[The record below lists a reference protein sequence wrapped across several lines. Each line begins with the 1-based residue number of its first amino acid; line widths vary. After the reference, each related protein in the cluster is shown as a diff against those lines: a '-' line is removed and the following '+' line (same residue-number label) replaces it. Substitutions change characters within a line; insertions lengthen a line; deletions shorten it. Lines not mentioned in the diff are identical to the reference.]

1 MNWLRSILVG
11 VVTTLIAA
19 WLLGFLNRVVP
30 PPDRAWLALKN
41 LRWDAPQRPEDSFR
55 IVLCWL
61 ENDSSGDDTRT
72 VEQAFGSIEGITLV
86 RSSRIV
92 AASGAADEWRPA
104 MQQRARAVI
113 EDWNADLAVAGRV
126 KKSGEVLSLWIVPQS
141 GDGTLNRGDQPYNL
155 VDVTLGA
162 DFHEDVWAQLAAVAL
177 AAVAPF
183 ADTEARGRILEQ
195 GLWDATD
202 KLANLLDGTTI
213 IKPQHRAALQFA
225 LGDALVRLGERES
238 STERFE
244 QAVNVYLS
252 ALEVFTR
259 ERAPL
264 QWARTQNN
272 LGNALLNLGNWET
285 STERFEEAAG
295 AYRSA
300 LELTPREKVSLEWAA
315 TQTNLGNALSAVG
328 RREPGRKHL
337 EQAVDAYR
345 AALRVSTRER
355 SALQWATTQ
364 NNLGNALVSL
374 AQREI
379 STERLQQSVDA
390 VRAPLTVFTREHLP
404 LDWATAQTNLGN
416 ALLILG
422 TWETGTKRILEA
434 ENAYRAALQERTRER
449 VPLLWAETQN
459 NLGNALA
466 TIGERESE
474 TNRIEQA
481 LDAHRAALQERTRER
496 VPLLWAETQNNLGNA
511 LRLLG
516 TIGNNLKVCQS

>member
-1 MNWLRSILVG
+1 MNWLRTILVG

-19 WLLGFLNRVVP
+19 WLLGFFNRVVP
-30 PPDRAWLALKN
+30 PPARAWLALKN
-41 LRWDAPQRPEDSFR
+41 LRWVAPQRPEDSFR

-104 MQQRARAVI
+104 MQQSARAVI
-113 EDWNADLAVAGRV
+113 EDWIADLAVAGRV

-141 GDGTLNRGDQPYNL
+141 GGGTLNRGDQPYNL

-162 DFHEDVWAQLAAVAL
+162 DFHEDVRAQLAAVAL

-213 IKPQHRAALQFA
+213 IKPQHRAALQSA

-238 STERFE
+238 SPDRFE

-264 QWARTQNN
+264 QWARMQNN

-285 STERFEEAAG
+285 GTERFEEAAG

-315 TQTNLGNALSAVG
+315 TQANLGNALSAVG
-328 RREPGRKHL
+328 RREPGGKRL
-337 EQAVDAYR
+337 EQAVDAYH
-345 AALRVSTRER
+345 AALQVSTRER

-374 AQREI
+374 AQREG
-379 STERLQQSVDA
+379 STDRLQQAVDA
-390 VRAPLTVFTREHLP
+390 VRAALTVFTREHLP

-434 ENAYRAALQERTRER
+434 ENAYRVALQERTRER
-449 VPLLWAETQN
+449 VPLDWALTQN
-459 NLGNALA
+459 NLGKALFLLGEQKKSANLLELAVNAY
-466 TIGERESE
+466 
-474 TNRIEQA
+474 
-481 LDAHRAALQERTRER
+481 RAALEVLDTEGPVQYLQLVR
-496 VPLLWAETQNNLGNA
+496 NNLGEVMYR
-511 LRLLG
+511 LRES
-516 TIGNNLKVCQS
+516 QP